1 MEPKDLIRVSELAPM
16 LGVTSGRV
24 YQLIGEGEVPATRV
38 GRALRIPRPALEAW
52 LQRCTADANRSARQA
67 AAKKAN
73 SRPEPG
79 SDGDRT
85 IADAVRELA
94 EDRPFGWRGSAT
106 ELLEQLQAYRVDG
119 AGDLTLWPMDGRSL
133 SVALRRLVVYLA
145 RNGVEVSIGHRGYR
159 GKRLVS
165 IRAAGTASVAGAP
178 ASTSRRDHE
187 KAAPSKGSGSA
198 RSRTDAR
205 VGGYTGVLEVD
216 AEWLADFKRRYS
228 ESPSP
233 EADLRALRGNDAE
246 GDD

>member
-205 VGGYTGVLEVD
+205 VGGYTGTLAIDPEMLVLLTLQRESD
-216 AEWLADFKRRYS
+216 A
-228 ESPSP
+228 SPVSDSQVHP
-233 EADLRALRGNDAE
+233 GRDAKEEA
-246 GDD
+246 

>member
-1 MEPKDLIRVSELAPM
+1 MEALDLMRVSETARV
-16 LGVTSGRV
+16 LGFTTGRL
-24 YQLIGEGEVPATRV
+24 YALISAGEVPAIRL
-38 GRALRIPRPALEAW
+38 GRAVRIPRPALDAW
-52 LQRCTADANRSARQA
+52 LLQRTAEAKRNAREA
-67 AAKKAN
+67 AAKKAW

-79 SDGDRT
+79 SDGDRA

-159 GKRLVS
+159 GKRFVS
-165 IRAAGTASVAGAP
+165 IRATSSGTVAGAP
-178 ASTSRRDHE
+178 SSTSRRNRE
-187 KAAPSKGSGSA
+187 NAAPSKGSGSA